1 MRWFAPAESKLSRHA
16 SLGRLFVACTILVV
30 TVTGVAAQS
39 GPGAPPRTSKWWSQV
54 EPING
59 SLHNGRWKYARRS
72 SIRLTKTIL
81 EESWNDRE
89 LDEILAELALF
100 RAIAE
105 ANLDRREDANWYWL
119 TALNL
124 NRRIADRD
132 LSAYGFAASSLSEIP
147 LRVRGEIPAVLLQGS
162 SRPEGPVTP
171 PRFPDVTVPTLLNN
185 TAATRQ
191 RSADFEVEVIV
202 DEAGGLHQPLVV
214 SRYLNPVVI
223 YACLE
228 WLYGVPS
235 LEPARFKGQAVTATY
250 TVIIEFQI
258 NPFPGALVITEE
270 PD

>member
-1 MRWFAPAESKLSRHA
+1 MRRA
-16 SLGRLFVACTILVV
+16 SCGVLFVACAVLATAS
-30 TVTGVAAQS
+30 VAFAQS
-39 GPGAPPRTSKWWSQV
+39 GSGAAARTSKWWSQV
-54 EPING
+54 EPIGG
-59 SLHNGRWKYARRS
+59 SLDNGRWKYARRTAIKLS
-72 SIRLTKTIL
+72 RTIL

-89 LDEILAELALF
+89 LDEVLAELALY

-105 ANLDRREDANWYWL
+105 ANLDHREEAIWYWL

-132 LSAYGFAASSLSEIP
+132 LTAYGVAASSLSEIP
-147 LRVRGEIPAVLLQGS
+147 LRKRGETPAVFLGQA
-162 SRPEGPVTP
+162 SRPDGPVTP

-185 TAATRQ
+185 TGATRQ

-202 DEAGGLHQPLVV
+202 DEAGDLHQPLVV
-214 SRYLNPVVI
+214 SRHLNPVVI
-223 YACLE
+223 YSCLE
-228 WLYGVPS
+228 WLQGVPA
-235 LEPARFKGQAVTATY
+235 LEPASVERQPVTAVY